1 MIEGRSRHRSGKEQP
16 LGLES
21 GFMNDVEAIKH
32 LKARSFRTVDTKD
45 WAGYRQV
52 FADDVV
58 IDVTEEAGGEPVHG
72 ADVFLEF
79 IEATLSNVVTVHQ
92 GHMPEIEITSAT
104 TAKGIWALND
114 ILKFAD
120 GSNMEGWGH
129 YHETYEK
136 VGDEWKI
143 KSLRLTRL
151 RVDFTPAPD
160 AG

>member
-1 MIEGRSRHRSGKEQP
+1 MD
-16 LGLES
+16 
-21 GFMNDVEAIKH
+21 DVEAIKQ
-32 LKARSFRTVDTKD
+32 LKARYFRTIDTKD

-79 IEATLSNVVTVHQ
+79 LVATLSDAVTVHQ
-92 GHMPEIEITSAT
+92 GHMPEIELTSAT

-114 ILKFAD
+114 LLQFGD
-120 GSNMEGWGH
+120 GSKMEGWGH

-143 KSLRLTRL
+143 KTLRLTRL
-151 RVDFTPAPD
+151 RADFTPAPD